1 MSMPITDENL
11 LDVVARSLDVPRESL
26 SLESSRD
33 SLEAWDSMGHIL
45 LMLAVEKQFG
55 RKIRFEAIERIR
67 SVRDLQQTVN
77 GE

>member
-1 MSMPITDENL
+1 MSMPINDESL
-11 LDVVARSLDVPRESL
+11 LEVVARSLDVPREGL

-33 SLEAWDSMGHIL
+33 SLPTWDSMGHIL

-55 RKIRFEAIERIR
+55 RKIRFEVIERIR
-67 SVRDLQQTVN
+67 SVRDLQEALN